1 MSLTH
6 PNANINSALVS
17 TDSQTASSST
27 SSSSLAAAAAAAAS
41 AAREDQPPPIRP
53 REAPEV
59 PPAPTEGTPSVVTS
73 PSAPDAVIAYILRRM
88 LDESHMGVNLWLRS
102 VGLRNPFFDDDD
114 FSDNSS
120 DHSSS
125 PSSRNSS
132 RSSRHR
138 NNNDR
143 ANSGGG
149 AEGGYYH
156 PRQGDTNDVMVPPE
170 DAESRQGTVWTSST
184 ALALTL
190 AGSCAVEA
198 PYAFQKCGLLWGTL
212 LFGGLAVATER
223 SLHMLCIC
231 ARKTGSNSYGTLAR
245 SACGGSRAQWKTN
258 ALEIGLLLLL
268 VARYLTL
275 LRRVLAL
282 GLQSVWDT
290 SSPALS
296 EQWVLLICVLVVV
309 LPLSSPKQ
317 YYTLRH
323 AWALGLGTMA
333 LFAAAVLALAIIHFY
348 EHDGNLQQDHDRTTA
363 TTMET
368 ASQDHREVSGPFTS
382 PRSAWDVIE
391 GFQTLLI
398 GFFTAFNVLPIQS
411 ALENP
416 TRERMAT
423 VVHHGVLMG
432 ATLTY
437 IVGVVGYLC
446 VGAHVAS
453 SSCPDSD
460 FWECVHYRADNIHEI
475 PYILLY
481 RIGHTSCSITIILAL
496 PLIVT
501 PCRHCILELVESIYT
516 ERQCPEISDCQ
527 EDCET
532 CTTRASTTISDNSQ
546 NPSNALVV
554 VDERTGEIVNEAS
567 QLLPS
572 IEENPTYDLL
582 SNPLAQG
589 ISTFC
594 ILMWAYSCAVVV
606 TLVDDFYVWV
616 GPCLVYIFA
625 FMLPSMH
632 FFTLQRP
639 NRPASTDPEKKSFRL
654 FARILIFFCMG
665 GIVCSL
671 VDIVYNLPGRHD

>member
-1 MSLTH
+1 
-6 PNANINSALVS
+6 
-17 TDSQTASSST
+17 
-27 SSSSLAAAAAAAAS
+27 
-41 AAREDQPPPIRP
+41 
-53 REAPEV
+53 
-59 PPAPTEGTPSVVTS
+59 
-73 PSAPDAVIAYILRRM
+73 M

-114 FSDNSS
+114 NNSNNSDNGS
-120 DHSSS
+120 DHSS
-125 PSSRNSS
+125 PSSRNSASS
-132 RSSRHR
+132 RGSRHR
-138 NNNDR
+138 NGSIIGGNGARSN
-143 ANSGGG
+143 GGG
-149 AEGGYYH
+149 DGSFH
-156 PRQGDTNDVMVPPE
+156 RQDTNDVMVPPE
-170 DAESRQGTVWTSST
+170 DSESRQGTIWTSST

-198 PYAFQKCGLLWGTL
+198 PYAFQKCGLFWGTL
-212 LFGGLAVATER
+212 LFGLLAVATER
-223 SLHMLCIC
+223 SLHLLCIC

-290 SSPALS
+290 SSPTLS
-296 EQWVLLICVLVVV
+296 EQWVLLICVIVVV
-309 LPLSSPKQ
+309 LPLSCPKQ
-317 YYTLRH
+317 YYTLKH

-333 LFAAAVLALAIIHFY
+333 LFAAAVLALAVIHFY

-363 TTMET
+363 SIEV
-368 ASQDHREVSGPFTS
+368 ASQDQNHRDVSGQYTS
-382 PRSAWDVIE
+382 PRSTWDVIE

-398 GFFTAFNVLPIQS
+398 GFFAAFNVLPIQS
-411 ALENP
+411 ALEDP

-423 VVHHGVLMG
+423 VVHRGVLMG

-460 FWECVHYRADNIHEI
+460 FWECIHYRADNIHEI

-481 RIGHTSCSITIILAL
+481 RIGHTSCSLTIILAL
-496 PLIVT
+496 PLIVA
-501 PCRHCILELVESIYT
+501 PCRHCILELIESIYT

-532 CTTRASTTISDNSQ
+532 CTTRASTTNSENSQ

-554 VDERTGEIVNEAS
+554 VDERTGEIVNESS

-589 ISTFC
+589 VSTFC

-616 GPCLVYIFA
+616 GPCMVYVFA
-625 FMLPSMH
+625 FMLPAMH
-632 FFTLQRP
+632 FFALQRP

-654 FARILIFFCMG
+654 FARILMFFCMG

-671 VDIVYNLPGRHD
+671 VDIVHNLPNGSHGD